1 MALIKC
7 PECGQNV
14 SSLAESCPNCGY
26 PLNAPLDEL
35 KKDQTKVENNPNT
48 TDNLETNVS
57 PFPAKVKRPINSKLI
72 ILSSVGIIVLLC
84 ILLPTIIIPSIQYS
98 KAVTLLEE
106 GSYTEAKLILYGLGD
121 FKDAKDYLNRLD
133 EVYPDNITAVL
144 YNNSTLCLKND
155 GTVLTTGGSNTF
167 GELNVSDWTDIIEI
181 TCGLRH
187 TVGLKT
193 DGTVIATGNND
204 FGQCDVSSWSEI
216 VQINAF
222 FNDTI
227 GLKSD
232 GTVVATGK
240 NSAQELNVGDWTNIV
255 KVCQGDDFACGLK
268 KDGTVVVAG
277 DTEGSQYN
285 QAISEITSLKNVID
299 ISCGVFDILALK
311 SDGTVE
317 LFGEE
322 NIRKYDT
329 EIAKW
334 KNIVKV
340 YSGIGGYFGLKK
352 DGSVVCVSDFNKYG
366 ECNVSYWNDII
377 SVASDGSCTVGVRR
391 NGTVVAIGNNEHGQC
406 NVNYWTNIG
415 KYIDY

>member
-14 SSLAESCPNCGY
+14 SNLAESCPSCGY
-26 PLNAPLDEL
+26 PFNAPLDEL

-57 PFPAKVKRPINSKLI
+57 PLPAKVKRPINLKI
-72 ILSSVGIIVLLC
+72 IIMSSVGIIVLLC

-98 KAVTLLEE
+98 KAVTLIEE

-155 GTVLTTGGSNTF
+155 GTVLTTGGDNTF

-181 TCGLRH
+181 SCGLHH

-204 FGQCDVSSWSEI
+204 YGKCDVSSWSDI

-232 GTVVATGK
+232 GTVVATGE
-240 NSAQELNVGDWTNIV
+240 NHAGELDIEDWTNIV
-255 KVCQGDDFACGLK
+255 KICLGDNFTCGLK

-277 DTEGSQYN
+277 NTKGNEYVD
-285 QAISEITSLKNVID
+285 AISEITNLKNIVD
-299 ISCGVFDILALK
+299 ISCGVSDVLALK

-322 NIRKYDT
+322 NIRDYDV

-334 KNIVKV
+334 KNIIKV
-340 YSGIGGYFGLKK
+340 YSGIGDYFGLKK

-366 ECNVSYWNDII
+366 ECNVDYWNDII